1 MFRNRLYFI
10 FICLVFNVQA
20 YAAGD
25 GGGSAGPSPNYVVL
39 HPAFVVNV
47 ADGLSV
53 KHMQV
58 KAQLKL
64 SSPDLAKHIE
74 HHKPA
79 IQHEMVMLL
88 SGKSAAVMRTVQ
100 GKEALRAEALAAL
113 QKLLTENTGDPVV
126 EAVYFTEFIIQ

>member
-1 MFRNRLYFI
+1 MFRNRLCLIFLCLFI
-10 FICLVFNVQA
+10 NAQA
-20 YAAGD
+20 YAAG
-25 GGGSAGPSPNYVVL
+25 GGTSGPSPNYVVI

-47 ADGLSV
+47 SDGLSV

-58 KAQLKL
+58 KTQLKL
-64 SSPDLAKHIE
+64 SKPELSKHIE

-88 SGKSAAVMRTVQ
+88 SGQSASAMRTVQ

-113 QKLLTENTGDPVV
+113 QKLLTENTGEPVV